1 MMSTGFATLACRR
14 FVSPDNSTSSATCI
28 LSGMIQV
35 HGETEEEIN
44 EALSHLVDGIR
55 HAGDF
60 RKQHLM
66 DLVDGLLDAKLE
78 MKQ

>member
-1 MMSTGFATLACRR
+1 
-14 FVSPDNSTSSATCI
+14 
-28 LSGMIQV
+28 MIV
-35 HGETEEEIN
+35 RDETEAEIN
-44 EALSHLVDGIR
+44 EALTHLVDGIR

>member
-1 MMSTGFATLACRR
+1 MSASLDTLACRR
-14 FVSPDNSTSSATCI
+14 FVSLDITSSNSTCI
-28 LSGMIQV
+28 LSHMIV
-35 HGETEEEIN
+35 RDESEAEIN
-44 EALSHLVDGIR
+44 EALKHLVDGIR

-60 RKQHLM
+60 RKQHLL